1 MTIEEKVK
9 ASIRDVAD
17 FPKQGILFKDIT
29 PILENPVLCREIAAS
44 LSEPFKNEEIN
55 AIVGVESRGFLFG
68 MLIAQQLNIP
78 FIPVRKAGKLP
89 YHTVSWSYD
98 LEYGSATI
106 EMHADAIKPNWKVI
120 VHDDLLA
127 TGGTAAAAAEL
138 IKSQGATVEGFSF
151 LVELSFLNGKDAL
164 SKYCSE
170 INSLVTY

>member
-1 MTIEEKVK
+1 MNIEEKVK

-17 FPKQGILFKDIT
+17 FPKPGILFKDIT
-29 PILENPVLCREIAAS
+29 PILENPVLCREIAVS
-44 LSEPFKNEEIN
+44 LSEPFKTQEIN

-89 YHTVSWSYD
+89 FHTVSWSYD

-106 EMHADAIKPNWKVI
+106 EMHADAIKPNWRVI

-138 IKSQGATVEGFSF
+138 IQSQGAHVEAFSF
-151 LVELSFLNGKDAL
+151 LVELSFLSGKEVL
-164 SKYCSE
+164 SKYSPE
-170 INSLVTY
+170 IKSLVSY